1 MKDIK
6 SYVIGFLLICFGFS
20 QSLDGVAIADIG
32 VDYLEIIGNQG
43 SNLKKPYKVC
53 IFYGQDIVYNLLRN
67 QTIKDNKGKQV
78 TFNSMTEALSFMYH
92 NGYKFVDSYAYT
104 TGQTINYYHF
114 ILQRM

>member
-53 IFYGQDIVYNLLRN
+53 IFYGQDIPYNLLKN
-67 QTIKDNKGKQV
+67 QVIKNSKGRQV

-92 NGYKFVDSYAYT
+92 NGYKFVDSYSYT
-104 TGQTINYYHF
+104 FGQTQSFFHF
-114 ILQRM
+114 ILQRQ